1 MKKVDL
7 SVDKIDQFEGFWIVI
22 DPVKN
27 KITAVGKSLDEVSS
41 LVTRPETDKRPS
53 GTVPYSYL
61 VPRKGEGPYI
71 LYFK

>member
-41 LVTRPETDKRPS
+41 LVTRPVKDKRPA